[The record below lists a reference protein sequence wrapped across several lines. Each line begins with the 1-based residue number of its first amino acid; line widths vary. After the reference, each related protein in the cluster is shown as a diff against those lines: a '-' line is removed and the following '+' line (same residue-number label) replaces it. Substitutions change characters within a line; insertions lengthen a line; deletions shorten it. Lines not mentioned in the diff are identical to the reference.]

1 MILIAPGHDAEQW
14 DGNEFI
20 KPCKCEITAM
30 DGKLPVKA
38 VFEVNV
44 CFEGIGTAF
53 LNTPHYSSP
62 QEILIP
68 CDANERI
75 REDKAFALP
84 LTVMVWNPDTRT
96 LEPDTA
102 AIKALS
108 MEVTLMQTSTMK
120 PGSDA
125 FKKLQTMVEEAKIA
139 LCETANTVEID
150 PKLSPEIFGLRATG
164 KTAKA
169 DIELML
175 TFKCELPQIAD
186 LTLKAKTS
194 NSMDYK
200 AMIRWLIE
208 YPAGSYAS
216 QFIALGDVNTYYKAL
231 DHLDGVYQYDKT
243 PNLAKGFRHRSNE
256 NYYEHGKGDIT
267 RDTFIALHVL
277 PTGIGDLE
285 GIILLYHELTHTL
298 EDILLD
304 ERDGTPA
311 TGCERNA
318 ELLKELARALHN
330 LCDAEKDGADTIGH
344 IRKAIEC
351 LSVGVNH
358 QEV

>member
-1 MILIAPGHDAEQW
+1 
-14 DGNEFI
+14 
-20 KPCKCEITAM
+20 
-30 DGKLPVKA
+30 
-38 VFEVNV
+38 
-44 CFEGIGTAF
+44 
-53 LNTPHYSSP
+53 
-62 QEILIP
+62 
-68 CDANERI
+68 
-75 REDKAFALP
+75 
-84 LTVMVWNPDTRT
+84 
-96 LEPDTA
+96 
-102 AIKALS
+102 
-108 MEVTLMQTSTMK
+108 
-120 PGSDA
+120 
-125 FKKLQTMVEEAKIA
+125 
-139 LCETANTVEID
+139 
-150 PKLSPEIFGLRATG
+150 
-164 KTAKA
+164 
-169 DIELML
+169 
-175 TFKCELPQIAD
+175 
-186 LTLKAKTS
+186 
-194 NSMDYK
+194 
-200 AMIRWLIE
+200 MIRWLIE